1 MFSIFN
7 FNTSSAD
14 VIDSRAAK
22 AKAEEEAAAK
32 AKAAEEAAAK
42 AKAEEEAAAKAKAE
56 EEAAAKEEEL
66 IRDVAIRLLNE
77 EGFCSPSE
85 PLRETANLEELTS
98 EGTCTM
104 VLHPGDILEYDPAEY
119 FISEKDFQVKYECT
133 MKRWQTIQAKKKK
146 TLLSLGPGN
155 AIDRYL
161 EKARHAISG
170 KKKEGMEYAQRKIH
184 ELPDAVGNHGDI
196 LIKRA
201 RENETVQKVL
211 AAGGL
216 RTQAGIDGDLEK
228 GQGPLPT
235 LLRSQ
240 GVIAQKVERTTTID
254 WQDVE
259 AAYTYGYLK
268 THMPESQLTQCLRSS
283 YGHLDDDLDKAVFI
297 QYRVPG
303 YPEAWLCL
311 LVGESFVKDTGERD
325 TFVKSLN
332 AHAESAK
339 KRKAEQA
346 ELEEKEAVKKYGLE
360 RAMAEASARKV
371 TFSPSTQSVSSNPNE
386 VSPTVIEYSL

>member
-1 MFSIFN
+1 
-7 FNTSSAD
+7 
-14 VIDSRAAK
+14 
-22 AKAEEEAAAK
+22 
-32 AKAAEEAAAK
+32 
-42 AKAEEEAAAKAKAE
+42 
-56 EEAAAKEEEL
+56 
-66 IRDVAIRLLNE
+66 
-77 EGFCSPSE
+77 
-85 PLRETANLEELTS
+85 
-98 EGTCTM
+98 M

-216 RTQAGIDGDLEK
+216 RTEAGIECDLEK
-228 GQGPLPT
+228 EQGPLPT

-240 GVIAQKVERTTTID
+240 GVVSEKVKRTETID
-254 WQDVE
+254 WQNVS
-259 AAYTYGYLK
+259 AAFTYGYLK
-268 THMPESQLTQCLRSS
+268 KHMRATQITLMLIHS
-283 YGHLDDDLDKAVFI
+283 YGHLDDDIHKAIFI
-297 QYRVPG
+297 QYRAKG

-311 LVGESFVKDTGERD
+311 LVEDNAERD

-332 AHAESAK
+332 AHAESAQ
-339 KRKAEQA
+339 KRKAEQV
-346 ELEEKEAVKKYGLE
+346 ELEKKEARKKLE
-360 RAMAEASARKV
+360 RAMVEAEQVELEKKEALKKLERAMVEASAPIV
-371 TFSPSTQSVSSNPNE
+371 TFSSRVSTQSAGSNPEE
-386 VSPTVIEYSL
+386 VSPTVSGRGSK

>member
-1 MFSIFN
+1 
-7 FNTSSAD
+7 
-14 VIDSRAAK
+14 
-22 AKAEEEAAAK
+22 
-32 AKAAEEAAAK
+32 
-42 AKAEEEAAAKAKAE
+42 
-56 EEAAAKEEEL
+56 
-66 IRDVAIRLLNE
+66 
-77 EGFCSPSE
+77 
-85 PLRETANLEELTS
+85 
-98 EGTCTM
+98 

>member
-1 MFSIFN
+1 MLSMFN
-7 FNTSSAD
+7 FKCFQSAD
-14 VIDSRAAK
+14 VHEVSLEIVDATARSEASVDPRALIWKAPQEKNPGPATWGPKVVKSTDEQGSKLTDVFKGLTSID
-22 AKAEEEAAAK
+22 
-32 AKAAEEAAAK
+32 
-42 AKAEEEAAAKAKAE
+42 
-56 EEAAAKEEEL
+56 
-66 IRDVAIRLLNE
+66 DTP
-77 EGFCSPSE
+77 FE
-85 PLRETANLEELTS
+85 PLEETANLEELTS

-104 VLHPGDILEYDPAEY
+104 VLHPGDVLEYDPAEY

-133 MKRWQTIQAKKKK
+133 INRQQTLQAKKSK
-146 TLLSLGPGN
+146 TPISLGQGN
-155 AIDRYL
+155 AIDRSL
-161 EKARHAISG
+161 EKARHTISS

-268 THMPESQLTQCLRSS
+268 THMPESQLTQCLRNS

-386 VSPTVIEYSL
+386 VSRTVIEYSL